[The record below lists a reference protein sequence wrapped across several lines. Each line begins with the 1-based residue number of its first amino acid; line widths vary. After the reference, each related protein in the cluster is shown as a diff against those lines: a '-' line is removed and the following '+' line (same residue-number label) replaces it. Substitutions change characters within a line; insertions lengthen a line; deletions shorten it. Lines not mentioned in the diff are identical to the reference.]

1 MTKRGRYGDGSID
14 QRGENIWRV
23 RYRVGGKRFAK
34 TITGPK
40 ADARK
45 ALRELLKAADDNTH
59 VEPDKVTF
67 GQWVERW
74 LAAGAP
80 GRRQRS
86 VGRRTLIR
94 YAQILRLHVLPVLG
108 DRPLQQIRADE
119 IDTLYLKLQGKAH
132 FAHVVLGSC
141 IASAVRQRVMAA
153 NPMQYLGKVPAAGEH
168 DHGIA
173 LDPEQ
178 ARKLVAGFRGH
189 PLHLLVVTALATGAR
204 RNELLALRWTDLD
217 VAAKTLRIERSLE
230 RTTGNSAIKAPK
242 TSRGV
247 RTISIDEE
255 LLALLL
261 TEKERY
267 LRIEAG
273 VPEGASVNLGLIRL
287 PEGALIF
294 PGSPKEGGFSFTVRR
309 HPDTVTK
316 AFCRVARKLGFPKL
330 RFHDLRGTAITRML
344 TAGIPPHIV
353 AKRHGHDAATMLRS
367 YAKALPQD
375 DAHAAAVMAE
385 MLKGAL

>member
-1 MTKRGRYGDGSID
+1 MSKRGRYGDGTLD
-14 QRGENIWRV
+14 ERGPDIWRL
-23 RYRVGGKRFAK
+23 RYRVAGKRVSSTFRGTKRDAQK
-34 TITGPK
+34 ELRRLVRTSDTGE
-40 ADARK
+40 AV
-45 ALRELLKAADDNTH
+45 L
-59 VEPDKVTF
+59 PDKVTLT
-67 GQWVERW
+67 QWAERC

-80 GRRQRS
+80 GRRRKQ
-86 VGRRTLIR
+86 VGKRTLIR
-94 YAQILRLHVLPVLG
+94 YAQILRGHVLPVLG

-119 IDTLYLKLQGKAH
+119 IDALYVELQGKAH
-132 FAHVVLGSC
+132 FVHVVLGSC
-141 IASAVRQRVMAA
+141 IATAVRQRVMATS
-153 NPMQYLGKVPAAGEH
+153 PMQYLGKVPSAVEH

-294 PGSPKEGGFSFTVRR
+294 PGSPKEGGFSFTVMR

-316 AFCRVARKLGFPKL
+316 VFCRVARKLGFPKL

-353 AKRHGHDAATMLRS
+353 AKRHGHDVATMLRS

-375 DAHAAAVMAE
+375 V
-385 MLKGAL
+385 LTRPR